1 MSGEEGAGR
10 GGLEIENMVVSFNMW
25 VIFASLLLGKRRREV
40 ERKCQIT
47 VFVIRKHQSKGILER
62 SLVS

>member
-10 GGLEIENMVVSFNMW
+10 GELEIQKMVVSLIMW
-25 VIFASLLLGKRRREV
+25 VIFASLLWGKRRREI

-47 VFVIRKHQSKGILER
+47 VFVIRKHQS
-62 SLVS
+62 